1 MTKIKRQ
8 LLAMEVEQHTRI
20 ELATPAWKADMLPL
34 HQCCKEVGYEHP
46 GLTNGFYMLIPHNER
61 EK

>member
-1 MTKIKRQ
+1 
-8 LLAMEVEQHTRI
+8 MEVEQHTRI